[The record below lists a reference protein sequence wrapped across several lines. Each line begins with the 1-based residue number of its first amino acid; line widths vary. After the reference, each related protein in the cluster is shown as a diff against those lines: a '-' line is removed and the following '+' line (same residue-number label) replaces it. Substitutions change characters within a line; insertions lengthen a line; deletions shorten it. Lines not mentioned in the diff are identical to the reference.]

1 MQAEALQAV
10 EATGVV
16 DKLLGPSGGLAL
28 ALLGLAAVVYHH
40 IKVLQK
46 HGERLEEKDA
56 EIRRLAEARVE
67 EAQGEARELV
77 AKMAEMDA
85 AEAKRW
91 AKLARLLALTEPL
104 GVVLTRLEM
113 MVKALTKR
121 SGGQVPQQQQQPPPI
136 SADGEDQGVSMF

>member
-1 MQAEALQAV
+1 MQAEALQAL
-10 EATGVV
+10 EQTGVV
-16 DKLLGPSGGLAL
+16 DKLLGPSGGFVL
-28 ALLGLAAVVYHH
+28 ALLGLGAVVWHH
-40 IKVLQK
+40 VKTIQK
-46 HGERLEEKDA
+46 HADRLEEKDA

-77 AKMAEMDA
+77 AKMSEMDA

-121 SGGQVPQQQQQPPPI
+121 SGGQVPQQQPPPPL

>member
-1 MQAEALQAV
+1 MQAEALQAL
-10 EATGVV
+10 EQTGVV

-40 IKVLQK
+40 VKTIQK
-46 HGERLEEKDA
+46 HAERLEEKDL

-77 AKMAEMDA
+77 AKMSEMDA

-91 AKLARLLALTEPL
+91 AKLAQLLALTEPL
-104 GVVLTRLEM
+104 GVVLARVELM
-113 MVKALTKR
+113 LKAIAKQ
-121 SGGQVPQQQQQPPPI
+121 GGGHIPPSPPPPI
-136 SADGEDQGVSMF
+136 SSDGGDQGVSMF